1 MCALLK
7 SFLRL
12 AFHQKG
18 WNPSPHEVLRRFA
31 QRSNAQRVQPYHRH
45 WNDQNERYSPIVIQ
59 FEHHSS
65 PSSNRDSKEGRKE
78 RASYRAPLVSSFCRL
93 SFIVNSRL
101 IRLIDTMVCRESERA
116 SYFQRNEKILAT
128 ECAASPEPYQWTSG
142 LANII
147 HHKMIII
154 VAPVIVGILRKGVV
168 TIYIEYY
175 LVFFILKSDGLQW
188 VEMGGI

>member
-7 SFLRL
+7 SLLRL

-18 WNPSPHEVLRRFA
+18 WNPSPHEALRRF
-31 QRSNAQRVQPYHRH
+31 AQRVQPYHRH

-101 IRLIDTMVCRESERA
+101 IRRIDTMVCRESERA
-116 SYFQRNEKILAT
+116 GYFQKNEKILAT

-142 LANII
+142 SANII

-154 VAPVIVGILRKGVV
+154 VAPVMVGILRKGVV
-168 TIYIEYY
+168 TIYRI
-175 LVFFILKSDGLQW
+175 LSSFFILKSDGLQW